1 MSVLLRG
8 IARTL
13 ELDRIGHRRS
23 WTVRRHQGV
32 YVVSLRQ
39 TPFGDRVLLEGK
51 EVARADPWKYEGALR
66 FAIDGSRAEVRFV
79 TDTTQGTMWTDLYVD
94 GVLVPPDARREPA
107 QPRVHWGRRLER
119 AAYALGGTFVFAGL
133 VGSPVFDAVRQVAWT
148 TALVVL
154 LAGQRAFD
162 PFGVITVA
170 FDKIVED
177 RLSMIVAGT
186 EIAVLAA
193 IASDRWGARRRLPF
207 VRERWWVPRLI
218 GWTAIVSIAFVI
230 LALS

>member
-1 MSVLLRG
+1 VSVLRG

-13 ELDRIGHRRS
+13 ELDRIGYRRS
-23 WTVRRHQGV
+23 WTVRRQQGV

-39 TPFGDRVLLEGK
+39 TPFGDRILLDGK

-66 FAIDGSRAEVRFV
+66 FAIDGSRAEVRFL

-94 GVLVPPDARREPA
+94 GVLVPADARSEA
-107 QPRVHWGRRLER
+107 AEPRVRWGPRLER

-133 VGSPVFDAVRQVAWT
+133 VGPPVFDAVRQVVWT
-148 TALVVL
+148 AALVVL
-154 LAGQRAFD
+154 LAGLRAFD

-177 RLSMIVAGT
+177 RMSMIVAGT
-186 EIAVLAA
+186 EIAA
-193 IASDRWGARRRLPF
+193 IATIALDRWGSRRRLPF
-207 VRERWWVPRLI
+207 VRERWWVPRVI
-218 GWTAIVSIAFVI
+218 GWTAIVSVAFVI